1 MLILHP
7 IFLMLLIIC
16 CVVAAS
22 ADAGFVVDLLL
33 GWDLIL
39 TGGQPLPMFWEINVI
54 AYQGDF
60 VSHQLSSSNLSGA
73 MYRS

>member
-1 MLILHP
+1 
-7 IFLMLLIIC
+7 MLLIIC

-22 ADAGFVVDLLL
+22 ADVGFVEDLLL

-39 TGGQPLPMFWEINVI
+39 TGGRPLPMFWEINVI

-60 VSHQLSSSNLSGA
+60 VSRELSSSSILSGA